1 MDVRKAKRALNIQQ
15 WKAIIEDRNG
25 SGLTVAEYCRQNA
38 LSRDA
43 YFYWLRIIRRSV
55 LEQTETTLPQVAEEG
70 TIFLFCGR
78 RTDRIKALLFEGD
91 GWLLCYKRLTGTGR
105 FQWPRNEREALAL
118 TPQQYRWLMEGLS
131 VEQKKLISPLKPELY

>member
-1 MDVRKAKRALNIQQ
+1 MDVRKAKRALKIQQ

-55 LEQTETTLPQVAEEG
+55 LEQTETTLPQVADAPKFVELTVPPAQSQVQADSFGDASPSTLVLSVNGITVQVSEN
-70 TIFLFCGR
+70 TSS
-78 RTDRIKALLFEGD
+78 ALLARTLGVI
-91 GWLLCYKRLTGTGR
+91 
-105 FQWPRNEREALAL
+105 RNA
-118 TPQQYRWLMEGLS
+118 
-131 VEQKKLISPLKPELY
+131 